1 MTRTEER
8 LADALDAAA
17 RAMPEDDMRPL
28 IVPVRRSRR
37 LAWAAPVASAAALLL
52 VVGIAVIVAGH
63 LPGSGRA
70 TNAVPAPHLYYVAAD
85 RSGDLPQVWS
95 TVTGQPTATLQV
107 PHVRNPQEPALVAAA
122 GDVFFAA
129 VAQQAG
135 EALYRFR
142 LTATGQITDLSPLPG
157 GVLAG
162 TDWDV
167 HAMAASPDGRWLALA
182 LTFPLTSQNIG
193 SICLP
198 NSITSNPSNP
208 SNAPITSNTSSN
220 SGCISA
226 WSGPDALFNPG
237 LSDNVAIVNTVS
249 GARSAWQGA
258 QPATGLTTTFSVPS
272 LSWSA
277 NSQSVNFIVQG
288 CPFLATSVAEACTSA
303 AKSDRSA
310 AIYQISRPSRPGG
323 PVSGHRVR
331 ILDAFYSY
339 LPQAL
344 VSPDGSTITAVLTPQ
359 LIDAGANGPYVPV
372 VEQISVA
379 TQKPV
384 HSLYAARNLGSV
396 PVTVNDVPYA
406 ALSTDATG
414 QHWLF
419 SLGYCNAGAC
429 GGLNGW
435 IDHGKLVALSPGDGS
450 VADEAW

>member
-37 LAWAAPVASAAALLL
+37 LAWAAPAASAAGLLL
-52 VVGIAVIVAGH
+52 VVGLAVVVAGH
-63 LPGSGRA
+63 LPGSGPISSGP
-70 TNAVPAPHLYYVAAD
+70 PAPHPYYVAAD
-85 RSGDLPQVWS
+85 LNGDLPQVRS
-95 TVTGQPTATLQV
+95 TATGQVTDTLPV
-107 PHVRNPQEPALVAAA
+107 AHVRNQQEPALVAAA

-142 LTATGQITDLSPLPG
+142 LTATGQITDLSQLP

-162 TDWDV
+162 NDWDV

-182 LTFPLTSQNIG
+182 LTFPLTSANIG
-193 SICLP
+193 SACSL
-198 NSITSNPSNP
+198 NSNTSNPS
-208 SNAPITSNTSSN
+208 STSITSNTSNTSST
-220 SGCISA
+220 SGCIYAS
-226 WSGPDALFNPG
+226 SGPDALFNPG
-237 LSDNVAIVNTVS
+237 PSDNVAIVNTVS

-258 QPATGLTTTFSVPS
+258 PPATGLTTTFSVPS

-288 CPFLATSVAEACTSA
+288 CPWRATSVAEACTSNA
-303 AKSDRSA
+303 NSDRSA
-310 AIYQISRPSRPGG
+310 AIYQISRPFRPGG
-323 PVSGHRVR
+323 PVSARRVR
-331 ILDAFYSY
+331 ILDPFYSY
-339 LPQAL
+339 LPQAV

-384 HSLYAARNLGSV
+384 HSLYAARNLGRI
-396 PVTVNDVPYA
+396 PVNLNDVPYA
-406 ALSTDATG
+406 A

-419 SLGYCNAGAC
+419 SLGYCNAGRC

-435 IDHGKLVALSPGDGS
+435 IDHGKLVPLQPSDGT